1 MNGATKYLA
10 LMLAA
15 TVALAALP
23 QRAVADTYPA
33 PGRPITLL
41 VAYPAGAASDTVGRI
56 IAEYLGQALKATI
69 IVENR
74 GGANGTIGTAY
85 AARAAA
91 DGYTLVLVSNATH
104 AANVSLYKS
113 LRYDPVR
120 DFEPI
125 GKIATFNYL
134 VLANPSVPASTM
146 KELVARAKT
155 NPNELTYAAGA
166 SSAVIIG
173 ESLKNS
179 AGAALLKVP
188 YRSNAQAMTDV
199 IGERVSLTF
208 SDIAVGLPYIESK
221 KLKALAVTSRER
233 STILPD
239 IPTLNETVLPG
250 YDLVA
255 WMGVVVPAG
264 TPAPVRERLTAA
276 LSDIL
281 ARPDVKKRFLDL
293 GAEVEPLPGESF
305 RAFIQ
310 SEVGKWTKLITE
322 AGIEAE

>member
-1 MNGATKYLA
+1 MIRTTKYLA
-10 LMLAA
+10 LMMAA
-15 TVALAALP
+15 AIALAAFP
-23 QRAVADTYPA
+23 QRAGADTYPS

-179 AGAALLKVP
+179 AGATLLKVP

-264 TPAPVRERLTAA
+264 TPAPFRERLTAA

-281 ARPDVKKRFLDL
+281 ARPDVKQRFLTL
-293 GAEVEPLPGESF
+293 GAEVEPLPGEGF

-310 SEVGKWTKLITE
+310 SEVVKWTKLITE

>member
-1 MNGATKYLA
+1 ME
-10 LMLAA
+10 
-15 TVALAALP
+15 
-23 QRAVADTYPA
+23 QR
-33 PGRPITLL
+33 
-41 VAYPAGAASDTVGRI
+41 
-56 IAEYLGQALKATI
+56 
-69 IVENR
+69 
-74 GGANGTIGTAY
+74 GANGD
-85 AARAAA
+85 R
-91 DGYTLVLVSNATH
+91 
-104 AANVSLYKS
+104 
-113 LRYDPVR
+113 
-120 DFEPI
+120 
-125 GKIATFNYL
+125 
-134 VLANPSVPASTM
+134 TM
-146 KELVARAKT
+146 KDLVARAKK

-179 AGAALLKVP
+179 AGATLLKVP

-199 IGERVSLTF
+199 IGERVSITF

-221 KLKALAVTSRER
+221 KLKVLAVTSRER

-281 ARPDVKKRFLDL
+281 ARPGVKKRFLDL
-293 GAEVEPLPGESF
+293 GAEVEPSPGESF

-310 SEVGKWTKLITE
+310 SEVAKWTKLITE